1 MCGSLGTGLPS
12 WWTVTPCSY
21 RAPASSS
28 AETNCEDC
36 EASSVT
42 YRPIVAVLLRIGDR
56 ARTVQNGDIHRYLAF
71 SFAAL
76 LLVLV
81 GLVT

>member
-1 MCGSLGTGLPS
+1 MSVSHTEESGYAVREMTYRQELGDVVET
-12 WWTVTPCSY
+12 
-21 RAPASSS
+21 RA
-28 AETNCEDC
+28 
-36 EASSVT
+36 